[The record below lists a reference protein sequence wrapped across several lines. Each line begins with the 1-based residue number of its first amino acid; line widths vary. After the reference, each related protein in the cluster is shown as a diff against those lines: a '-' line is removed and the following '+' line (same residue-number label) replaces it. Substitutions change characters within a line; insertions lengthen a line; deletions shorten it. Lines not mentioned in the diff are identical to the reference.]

1 MRLLQMCTH
10 FEGGGI
16 SRHAIDLSNGLRAGG
31 HYVAIAGTRGKW
43 MSEEIDSDFFYV
55 DLHHVGDGGGSLPRR
70 LLAAARAAMVLRR
83 ALKAQRIELVHA
95 HESAPALVAGI
106 ATIGLGIPVYVTFH
120 GAEPERIAQFG
131 KIARMSADRIL
142 TPSHN
147 SARDLREIG
156 GVSADRLQ
164 VMGLGVQRKPDPNPK
179 DVAAI
184 RQELLGNG
192 GRLLIVTIAR
202 LVHQKGID
210 LLVEAARRSIAR
222 EPGLRFVVV
231 GDGPQRAEATIW
243 TAEAGITEKLAFVGH
258 SDEVQAYLAA
268 SDIFFLPSRWESLP
282 ISIVEAFQRGLPV
295 VAADT
300 AGVEELV
307 DESVGRL
314 FQVGDLDAMVEA
326 LAEIAE
332 DDALRAR
339 LSAAALSRSRE
350 DRFSPAHV
358 HARFERLYREA
369 LGASKAAG

>member
-16 SRHAIDLSNGLRAGG
+16 SRHAIDLSNSLRKRG

-43 MSEEIDSDFFYV
+43 MSEEIDQDFFYI
-55 DLHHVGDGGGSLPRR
+55 DLHQVGEGGGSIPRR
-70 LLAAARAAMVLRR
+70 LVAAARAATELRR
-83 ALKAQRIELVHA
+83 VLKAQRIEMIHA
-95 HESAPALVAGI
+95 HESAPALVARI

-131 KIARMSADRIL
+131 KIARFSADRIL

-156 GVSADRLQ
+156 GVPPNRLQ
-164 VMGLGVQRKPDPNPK
+164 VMGLGIQRKPDP
-179 DVAAI
+179 DSARVAAL
-184 RQELLGNG
+184 RASLLGET

-210 LLVEAARRSIAR
+210 FLVAAARRSIALD
-222 EPGLRFVVV
+222 PGLRFVVL
-231 GDGPQRAEATIW
+231 GDGPQRDEVASWA
-243 TAEAGITEKLAFVGH
+243 AEAGIADAVRFVGH
-258 SDEVQAYLAA
+258 SDEAEAYLAA

-295 VAADT
+295 VATDT

-307 DESVGRL
+307 DETVGRL
-314 FQVGDLDAMVEA
+314 VPIGDVDAMVAA
-326 LAEIAE
+326 LAELAG
-332 DDALRAR
+332 DASLRAR
-339 LSAAALSRSRE
+339 LSDAALRRSNE

-358 HARFERLYREA
+358 HASFEQLYSVA
-369 LGASKAAG
+369 LGKTDGAG

>member
-16 SRHAIDLSNGLRAGG
+16 SRHAIDLSNSLRERG

-43 MSEEIDSDFFYV
+43 MSEEIDHDFFYI
-55 DLHHVGDGGGSLPRR
+55 DLHHVGEGGGSIPRR
-70 LLAAARAAMVLRR
+70 LIAAVRAATKLRR
-83 ALKAQRIELVHA
+83 VLKAQGIEMIHA
-95 HESAPALVAGI
+95 HESAPALVARI

-131 KIARMSADRIL
+131 IIARLSADRIL

-164 VMGLGVQRKPDPNPK
+164 VMGLGIQRKPDP
-179 DVAAI
+179 DSARVAAL
-184 RQELLGNG
+184 RASLLGET

-210 LLVEAARRSIAR
+210 FLVEAARRSIAID
-222 EPGLRFVVV
+222 PGLRFVLL
-231 GDGPQRAEATIW
+231 GDGPQRDEAAAW
-243 TAEAGITEKLAFVGH
+243 VAEAGIADALTFVGH
-258 SDEVQAYLAA
+258 SDEAEAYLAA

-307 DESVGRL
+307 DETVGRL
-314 FQVGDLDAMVEA
+314 VPIGDVDSMVEA
-326 LAEIAE
+326 LAELTS
-332 DDALRAR
+332 DSQLRAR
-339 LSAAALSRSRE
+339 LSDAALRRSHE
-350 DRFSPAHV
+350 DRFSPVHV

-369 LGASKAAG
+369 LEETKAAG

>member
-1 MRLLQMCTH
+1 
-10 FEGGGI
+10 
-16 SRHAIDLSNGLRAGG
+16 
-31 HYVAIAGTRGKW
+31 
-43 MSEEIDSDFFYV
+43 
-55 DLHHVGDGGGSLPRR
+55 
-70 LLAAARAAMVLRR
+70 
-83 ALKAQRIELVHA
+83 
-95 HESAPALVAGI
+95 
-106 ATIGLGIPVYVTFH
+106 
-120 GAEPERIAQFG
+120 
-131 KIARMSADRIL
+131 
-142 TPSHN
+142 
-147 SARDLREIG
+147 
-156 GVSADRLQ
+156 
-164 VMGLGVQRKPDPNPK
+164 MGLGVQRKPDPNPK

-192 GRLLIVTIAR
+192 GRVLIVTIAR

-231 GDGPQRAEATIW
+231 GDGPQRAEAATW
-243 TAEAGITEKLAFVGH
+243 TAEVGISEKLAFVGH

-369 LGASKAAG
+369 LGATEAAG

>member
-16 SRHAIDLSNGLRAGG
+16 SRHAIDLSNALRARG
-31 HYVAIAGTRGKW
+31 HHVAIAGTRGKW
-43 MSEEIDSDFFYV
+43 MSEEIDSDFSYI

-70 LLAAARAAMVLRR
+70 LMATARAAKALRR
-83 ALKAQRIELVHA
+83 VLKAQRIELVHA

-106 ATIGLGIPVYVTFH
+106 ATLGLDIPVYVTFH

-142 TPSHN
+142 TPSRN

-156 GVSADRLQ
+156 GVPSDRLQ
-164 VMGLGVQRKPDPNPK
+164 VMGLGVKRKPDSNRGH
-179 DVAAI
+179 VAAI
-184 RQELLGNG
+184 RKKLLGDD

-202 LVHQKGID
+202 LTHQKGID

-222 EPGLRFVVV
+222 DPALRFVVV
-231 GDGPQRAEATIW
+231 GDGPQRDDAEAW
-243 TAEAGITEKLAFVGH
+243 AAAAGISDKLTFVGH
-258 SDEVQAYLAA
+258 SDEAQAYLAA

-307 DESVGRL
+307 DDSVGRL
-314 FQVGDLDAMVEA
+314 FQIGDVDAMVTA
-326 LAEIAE
+326 LAELAD

-339 LSAAALSRSRE
+339 LSEAALRRSRE
-350 DRFSPAHV
+350 DRFSPDHV
-358 HARFERLYREA
+358 HARFEQMYREA
-369 LGASKAAG
+369 LGEKAAG

>member
-1 MRLLQMCTH
+1 MCTH

-16 SRHAIDLSNGLRAGG
+16 SRHAIDLSNALRARG

-43 MSEEIDSDFFYV
+43 MREEIDSDFFYI
-55 DLHHVGDGGGSLPRR
+55 DLHRVGDGGGSLPRR
-70 LLAAARAAMVLRR
+70 LLAVARGAMALRR

-95 HESAPALVAGI
+95 HESAPALVAGL

-131 KIARMSADRIL
+131 KIARMAADRIL

-156 GVSADRLQ
+156 GVPADRMQ
-164 VMGLGVQRKPDPNPK
+164 VMALGVQRKPDSEP
-179 DVAAI
+179 DHVAAI
-184 RQELLGNG
+184 RKKLLGEG

-210 LLVEAARRSIAR
+210 LLVEAARRSIER
-222 EPGLRFVVV
+222 DPGLRFVVV
-231 GDGPQRAEATIW
+231 GDGPQRDEAAAW
-243 TAEAGITEKLAFVGH
+243 TAAAGISDKLTFVGH
-258 SDEVQAYLAA
+258 SDEAQAYLAA

-314 FQVGDLDAMVEA
+314 FQISDLDAMVAA
-326 LAEIAE
+326 LAELANN
-332 DDALRAR
+332 DALRAQ
-339 LSAAALSRSRE
+339 LSNAALSRSRE
-350 DRFSPAHV
+350 DRFSPDHV
-358 HARFERLYREA
+358 HARFEQLYREA
-369 LGASKAAG
+369 QEAR